1 MLLLAWRTS
10 PEVVGVY
17 AWGILAYTALTAVT
31 DSTMRQI
38 VVSAIKSD
46 KGLQFVRRY
55 QRIVVF
61 VSPICMASV
70 ILLLWLTSDGERRM
84 TVLCLLPLLLG
95 PPVMAWNIWNI
106 GAMQAAHSWRSLATG
121 QVLASL
127 FAIIVGVPLVVVYA
141 NPFGASLGAVT
152 VEIVMAIWCSVAAK
166 GLPNRIDRRSDRSRK
181 DYRTMAVYSGLAWG
195 QGQTDRLFVGL
206 VAGSHTL
213 GVLSLGASLS
223 RALGDAVASSNANL
237 LRAEL
242 ASAPASRA
250 ERLGTKVL
258 LRGMILAAAAAVL
271 TACANKWVLIPI
283 LSESWRPALEIVPL
297 LCLSVVPSVLSWS
310 AAVYHVRFNTG
321 KRALIGP
328 FVSIVIALPLSMLS
342 LLSLQALGIGIVV
355 REFVMVAVSY
365 MAIGRRAPWQAL
377 YGALAI
383 TALLGAAV
391 FTLDMI

>member
-1 MLLLAWRTS
+1 
-10 PEVVGVY
+10 
-17 AWGILAYTALTAVT
+17 
-31 DSTMRQI
+31 MRQI